1 MKRNLLIL
9 STLALSGFAFGQ
21 VSINNIA
28 PKATLDVT
36 ARATDAT
43 TAEGIIAPRLTGD
56 QILAKDAMY
65 DADQTGALIYA
76 TSKVTTPAGTK
87 TRNITAAGYYYFNG
101 TEWISANSNLGNLRL
116 IGGANHITQ
125 DAGVGSNGT
134 SVGTGNIEKSTD
146 KSYSTIAIGASAGN
160 SLTNG
165 YRNIFVGTNVGKS
178 TTTGHSNTIIGMP
191 AFDQNTTG
199 VYNTSLGQSTLRLST
214 TGSGNTA
221 IGALAMNQTTT
232 GLENTVL
239 GYRALY
245 ENKTGNG
252 NIAIGISSGQNITE
266 SSNNISIG
274 NLAYVAN
281 GALSN
286 QLSIGNLIYG
296 NGLDGTAATI
306 STGNVGIGVKAPS
319 NRLHVTAA
327 ANPVRL
333 EGLVAATT
341 PLTDRALVVDNTGV
355 VKVGPAGSANGDNT
369 NDAWVNQ
376 EGKVVLGTLANGT
389 APRPA
394 GTEFAALD
402 SGFVGI
408 GNQNPQRLLHLTR
421 NDKGTPSMVVLD
433 NPNTT
438 DKNGASFSFRGTT
451 TGTGGAS
458 FYEFASIQAEYNIH
472 DQSSA
477 ASTMKFFTSS
487 GKLRERMRITTE
499 GFLGVGTGAPTNTL
513 HVVATENPL
522 RLGGLQAGAST
533 DKIVTVD
540 DKGVLRTL
548 TAKDLALQTLT
559 AKDLDFSGLPTFED
573 DITAGTGGLAS
584 GKLYRTSKG
593 DLKIKL

>member
-1 MKRNLLIL
+1 
-9 STLALSGFAFGQ
+9 
-21 VSINNIA
+21 
-28 PKATLDVT
+28 
-36 ARATDAT
+36 
-43 TAEGIIAPRLTGD
+43 
-56 QILAKDAMY
+56 
-65 DADQTGALIYA
+65 
-76 TSKVTTPAGTK
+76 
-87 TRNITAAGYYYFNG
+87 
-101 TEWISANSNLGNLRL
+101 
-116 IGGANHITQ
+116 
-125 DAGVGSNGT
+125 
-134 SVGTGNIEKSTD
+134 
-146 KSYSTIAIGASAGN
+146 
-160 SLTNG
+160 
-165 YRNIFVGTNVGKS
+165 
-178 TTTGHSNTIIGMP
+178 MP
-191 AFDQNTTG
+191 AFDHNTTG
-199 VYNTSLGQSTLRLST
+199 IYNTSLGQSTLRLST
-214 TGSGNTA
+214 TGNGNTA

-319 NRLHVTAA
+319 NRLHVTAT

-408 GNQNPQRLLHLTR
+408 GNENPQRLLHLTR

-438 DKNGASFSFRGTT
+438 DKNGGSFSFRGTT

-458 FYEFASIQAEYNIH
+458 FYEFASIQAEYNNH
-472 DQSSA
+472 EKTTA

-487 GKLRERMRITTE
+487 EGSIKERMRITTG
-499 GFLGVGTGAPTNTL
+499 GFLGVGTGAPSNTL

-540 DKGVLRTL
+540 ADGVLRTL
-548 TAKDLALQTLT
+548 TAKDLT

-573 DITAGTGGLAS
+573 DKAAGDGGLTA
-584 GKLYRTSKG
+584 GKLYRTPQG
-593 DLKIKL
+593 DLKIKS